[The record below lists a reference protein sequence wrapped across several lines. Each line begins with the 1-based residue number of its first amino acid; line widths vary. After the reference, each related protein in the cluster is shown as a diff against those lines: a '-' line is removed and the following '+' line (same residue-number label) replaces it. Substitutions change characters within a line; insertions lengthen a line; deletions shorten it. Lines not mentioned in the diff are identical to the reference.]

1 MCFTESLTPRA
12 APGALFELCAY
23 CEGRWGGWIIIII
36 SRQMG
41 QYLEADTL
49 TGADGT
55 IVGAEERREHLLR
68 GFIPPSL

>member
-1 MCFTESLTPRA
+1 MCFTERWTPRA

-23 CEGRWGGWIIIII
+23 CEGGFIIF
-36 SRQMG
+36 RQLG

-49 TGADGT
+49 TGTDGP
-55 IVGAEERREHLLR
+55 IVGIEERREHLLR